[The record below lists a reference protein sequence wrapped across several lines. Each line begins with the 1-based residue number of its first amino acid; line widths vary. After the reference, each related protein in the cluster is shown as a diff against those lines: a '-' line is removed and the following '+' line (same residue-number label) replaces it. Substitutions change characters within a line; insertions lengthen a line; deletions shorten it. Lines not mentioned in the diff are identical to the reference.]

1 MCAGRVAACEVF
13 WGLGFR
19 KIPSGAAV
27 VVKAATKCQYYFF
40 KFLKNVLCCDCGAEH
55 ASKQIL
61 HSLQALQHEHSS
73 RLLLAASKMAEGAG
87 RNAAWQRSRGFV
99 VYSATATA
107 KILRGAALM
116 CPCSCS

>member
-73 RLLLAASKMAEGAG
+73 RLLLAEDAGKPGTKRGLAEKS
-87 RNAAWQRSRGFV
+87 RFHRLQRDGYGKDFARRRIDV
-99 VYSATATA
+99 P
-107 KILRGAALM
+107 LQL
-116 CPCSCS
+116 